1 MNLNNK
7 WRHTKNKSVIE
18 QKIDLRI
25 IRLTSFLQW
34 IIRRER
40 EMRSYYALLWMNNFS
55 SPFIYSSINIKY
67 LSIIRSQTKQNKSS
81 LWGKLLLFLL
91 FWLIEIA
98 VVFSRQDHPFYDK
111 HDELLK
117 AIWSLDR
124 SASGEAKLAK
134 VKAAVAA
141 SSPAKLVD
149 IFDDKTGESKAKVPP
164 LIIACFEGDYDLIK
178 FLIEVISKT
187 ITERERE
194 RETKT
199 WFERFRMVPIPIKL
213 KVNMN

>member
-1 MNLNNK
+1 
-7 WRHTKNKSVIE
+7 
-18 QKIDLRI
+18 
-25 IRLTSFLQW
+25 
-34 IIRRER
+34 
-40 EMRSYYALLWMNNFS
+40 
-55 SPFIYSSINIKY
+55 
-67 LSIIRSQTKQNKSS
+67 
-81 LWGKLLLFLL
+81 
-91 FWLIEIA
+91 
-98 VVFSRQDHPFYDK
+98 
-111 HDELLK
+111 
-117 AIWSLDR
+117 
-124 SASGEAKLAK
+124 

-199 WFERFRMVPIPIKL
+199 
-213 KVNMN
+213 